1 MITAA
6 NVSRAIRQPGY
17 RLPSVLD
24 EPPVF
29 MVLPTTIARRAVRA
43 FHEKGA
49 TAAITYVSESKLGE
63 WANHTNPSMASG
75 ARNVINGVVEY
86 TKAATADG
94 RKNVRLDQ
102 KTVVKLKAGPV
113 EVSIDVVLADGN
125 DIAGRVV
132 MWDGPDF
139 EPEDAPLIAAVYS
152 QGLQQLY
159 PKRTI
164 TSIGVWQ
171 GRRQSRAEV
180 AFGDAQAQLKKS
192 SRVLG
197 DLS

>member
-1 MITAA
+1 
-6 NVSRAIRQPGY
+6 
-17 RLPSVLD
+17 
-24 EPPVF
+24 
-29 MVLPTTIARRAVRA
+29 
-43 FHEKGA
+43 
-49 TAAITYVSESKLGE
+49 
-63 WANHTNPSMASG
+63 MASG

-94 RKNVRLDQ
+94 RMKVDLDQ
-102 KTVVKLKAGPV
+102 KTVVKLKAVPV
-113 EVSIDVVLADGN
+113 EVSIDVVLADGD

-152 QGLQQLY
+152 QGLRQLY
-159 PKRTI
+159 PKKTI

-180 AFGDAQAQLKKS
+180 AFGDAQAQLRKA

>member
-1 MITAA
+1 MVTAA
-6 NVSRAIRQPGY
+6 NISRAIRQPGY
-17 RLPSVLD
+17 KVPSVLE
-24 EPPVF
+24 EPRVF
-29 MVLPTTIARRAVRA
+29 MVLPTTIARRAVRV
-43 FHEKGA
+43 FHEDGA
-49 TAAITYVSESKLGE
+49 TAAIAYVSESKLGE

-75 ARNVINGVVEY
+75 ARNTINGVVEY

-94 RKNVRLDQ
+94 RKMVDLNR
-102 KTVVKLKAGPV
+102 KTVVKLKSGPV
-113 EVSIDVVLADGN
+113 KVSIDVVLADGD

-139 EPEDAPLIAAVYS
+139 ESEDAPLIAAVYA

-180 AFGDAQAQLKKS
+180 TFRDAQAQLKKA
-192 SRVLG
+192 SRILG
-197 DLS
+197 DLT

>member
-6 NVSRAIRQPGY
+6 NISRAIRQPGY
-17 RLPSVLD
+17 KLPSVLE

-29 MVLPTTIARRAVRA
+29 MVLPTTIARRSVRA
-43 FHEKGA
+43 FHDDGA
-49 TAAITYVSESKLGE
+49 AAAIAYVSGSKLGE
-63 WANHTNPSMASG
+63 WASHTNPSMASG
-75 ARNVINGVVEY
+75 AQNTINGVVEY
-86 TKAATADG
+86 TKAAAADG
-94 RKNVRLDQ
+94 RKMVDLDP
-102 KTVVKLKAGPV
+102 KTVVNLKSGPV

-125 DIAGRVV
+125 DIAGRIV

-139 EPEDAPLIAAVYS
+139 ASEDAPLIAAVYS

-159 PKRTI
+159 PKRNI

-171 GRRQSRAEV
+171 GRRQTRAEV
-180 AFGDAQAQLKKS
+180 AFRDAQAQLKKA
-192 SRVLG
+192 SRILG